1 MRFNKTVDCI
11 NKQSIKEKRWNEIK
25 QKIKKKNKEIL
36 TYDEIKYAVDNF
48 IDGEVKDY
56 QMSSLLMAIVLN
68 GMREEEIFNLT
79 KIMLDSGDKIDLSK
93 INGIKVDKHST
104 GGVGD
109 KTTLVVGPLAAAC
122 GVPIAKMSGKGL
134 GFTGGTIDKLESIK
148 GFNTNISE
156 ERFINQVNDIGISL
170 VSQSGN
176 LVPADKKIY
185 ALRDV
190 TGTTESIP
198 LIASS
203 IMSKKLASGAD
214 KIVLDVKVGR
224 GAFMKTIEDAKKLSE
239 TMIKIGNNFG
249 KEVVALIT
257 NMDYPLGYTIG
268 NAIEVKEAIETLD
281 GNGEERFTKLCLVL
295 ASYMVSIGKEI
306 SVEDA
311 LDMVTE
317 KLNNK
322 EALNKFKELVK
333 SQDGDID
340 SISLSKESVD
350 LISKEDGYITD
361 INPIVLAEFINK
373 LGAGRQ
379 SKDDIINYG
388 VGVKLNK
395 QINEKVSIGDKL
407 LTIICDE
414 KIDINELYS
423 AFKISN
429 EKMDNPKII
438 FDVVK

>member
-1 MRFNKTVDCI
+1 MNIIDIIV
-11 NKQSIKEKRWNEIK
+11 
-25 QKIKKKNKEIL
+25 KKKNKKIL

-68 GMREEEIFNLT
+68 GMSEEEIFNLT

-268 NAIEVKEAIETLD
+268 NAIEVKEAIETL
-281 GNGEERFTKLCLVL
+281 GGKGEERFTKLCLVL

-395 QINEKVSIGDKL
+395 QINEKVSTGDKL

-429 EKMDNPKII
+429 EKIDNPKII

>member
-1 MRFNKTVDCI
+1 MNIIDIIV
-11 NKQSIKEKRWNEIK
+11 
-25 QKIKKKNKEIL
+25 KKKNKKIL

-68 GMREEEIFNLT
+68 GMSEEEIFNLT

-190 TGTTESIP
+190 TGTTESIS

-295 ASYMVSIGKEI
+295 ASYMVSIGKKI

-395 QINEKVSIGDKL
+395 QINEKVSTGDKL

-429 EKMDNPKII
+429 EKIDNPKII

>member
-1 MRFNKTVDCI
+1 MNIIDIIV
-11 NKQSIKEKRWNEIK
+11 
-25 QKIKKKNKEIL
+25 KKKNKEIL

-48 IDGEVKDY
+48 IGGEVKDY

-68 GMREEEIFNLT
+68 GMSEEEIFNLT

-156 ERFINQVNDIGISL
+156 ERFINQVNDIRISL

-322 EALNKFKELVK
+322 EALNKFKGLVK

-395 QINEKVSIGDKL
+395 QINEKVSTGDKL

-429 EKMDNPKII
+429 EKIDNPKII

>member
-1 MRFNKTVDCI
+1 MNIIDIIV
-11 NKQSIKEKRWNEIK
+11 
-25 QKIKKKNKEIL
+25 KKKNKEIL
-36 TYDEIKYAVDNF
+36 TYDEIKYTVDNF
-48 IDGEVKDY
+48 ISGEVKDY

-68 GMREEEIFNLT
+68 GMNEEEIFNLT

-239 TMIKIGNNFG
+239 TMIKIGNKFG

-268 NAIEVKEAIETLD
+268 NAIEVKEAIDTLD
-281 GNGEERFTKLCLVL
+281 GKGEERFTKLCLVL

-340 SISLSKESVD
+340 SILLSKESID

-379 SKDDIINYG
+379 KKNDIINYG

-395 QINEKVSIGDKL
+395 QINEKVSVGDKL

-429 EKMDNPKII
+429 EKIDNPKII

>member
-1 MRFNKTVDCI
+1 MNIIDIIV
-11 NKQSIKEKRWNEIK
+11 
-25 QKIKKKNKEIL
+25 KKKNKEIL

-48 IDGEVKDY
+48 ISGEVKDY

-68 GMREEEIFNLT
+68 GMTEEEIFNLT

-93 INGIKVDKHST
+93 INGVKVDKHST

-268 NAIEVKEAIETLD
+268 NAIEVKEAIETL
-281 GNGEERFTKLCLVL
+281 GGKGEERFTKLCLVL

-379 SKDDIINYG
+379 KKDDIINYG

-395 QINEKVSIGDKL
+395 QINEKVSVGDKL

-429 EKMDNPKII
+429 EKIDNPKII
-438 FDVVK
+438 FDVIK

>member
-1 MRFNKTVDCI
+1 MNIIDIIV
-11 NKQSIKEKRWNEIK
+11 
-25 QKIKKKNKEIL
+25 KKKNKEIL

-48 IDGEVKDY
+48 ISGEVKDY

-68 GMREEEIFNLT
+68 GMTEEEIFNLT

-93 INGIKVDKHST
+93 INGVKVDKHST

-109 KTTLVVGPLAAAC
+109 KTTLVVGPLAASC

-268 NAIEVKEAIETLD
+268 NAIEVKEAIETL
-281 GNGEERFTKLCLVL
+281 GGKGEERFTKLCLVL

-395 QINEKVSIGDKL
+395 QINEKVSTGDKL
-407 LTIICDE
+407 LTIIYDE

-429 EKMDNPKII
+429 EKIDNPKII

>member
-1 MRFNKTVDCI
+1 MNIIDIIV
-11 NKQSIKEKRWNEIK
+11 
-25 QKIKKKNKEIL
+25 KKKNKEIL
-36 TYDEIKYAVDNF
+36 TCDEIKYAVDNF
-48 IDGEVKDY
+48 ISGEVKDY

-68 GMREEEIFNLT
+68 GMTEEEIFNLT

-93 INGIKVDKHST
+93 INGVKVDKHST

-268 NAIEVKEAIETLD
+268 NAIEVKEAIETL
-281 GNGEERFTKLCLVL
+281 GGKGEERFTKLCLVL

-395 QINEKVSIGDKL
+395 QINEKVSVGDKL

-429 EKMDNPKII
+429 EKIDNPKII
-438 FDVVK
+438 FDVIK

>member
-1 MRFNKTVDCI
+1 MNIIDIIV
-11 NKQSIKEKRWNEIK
+11 
-25 QKIKKKNKEIL
+25 KKKNKEIL

-68 GMREEEIFNLT
+68 GMNEEEIFNLT

-134 GFTGGTIDKLESIK
+134 GFTGGTIDKLESIN

-268 NAIEVKEAIETLD
+268 NAIEVKEAIETL
-281 GNGEERFTKLCLVL
+281 GGKGEERFTKLCLVL

-395 QINEKVSIGDKL
+395 QINEKVSVGDKL
-407 LTIICDE
+407 LTVIYDE

-429 EKMDNPKII
+429 EKIDNPKII
-438 FDVVK
+438 FDVIK

>member
-1 MRFNKTVDCI
+1 MNIIDIIV
-11 NKQSIKEKRWNEIK
+11 
-25 QKIKKKNKEIL
+25 KKKNKEIL
-36 TYDEIKYAVDNF
+36 TYDEIKYTVDNF
-48 IDGEVKDY
+48 ISGEVKDY

-68 GMREEEIFNLT
+68 GMNEEEIFNLT

-268 NAIEVKEAIETLD
+268 NAIEVKEAIDTLD
-281 GNGEERFTKLCLVL
+281 SKGEERFTKLCLVL

-340 SISLSKESVD
+340 SISLSKESID

-395 QINEKVSIGDKL
+395 QINEKVSVGDKL

>member
-1 MRFNKTVDCI
+1 MNIIDIIV
-11 NKQSIKEKRWNEIK
+11 
-25 QKIKKKNKEIL
+25 KKKNKEIL
-36 TYDEIKYAVDNF
+36 TCDEIKYAVDNF
-48 IDGEVKDY
+48 ISGEVKDY

-68 GMREEEIFNLT
+68 GMSEEEIFNLT

-268 NAIEVKEAIETLD
+268 NAIEVKEAIETL
-281 GNGEERFTKLCLVL
+281 GGKGEERFTKLCLVL

-322 EALNKFKELVK
+322 EALNKFKKLVK

-340 SISLSKESVD
+340 SISLSKESIN

-395 QINEKVSIGDKL
+395 QINEKVSTGDKL

-429 EKMDNPKII
+429 EKIDNPKII

>member
-1 MRFNKTVDCI
+1 MNIIDIIV
-11 NKQSIKEKRWNEIK
+11 
-25 QKIKKKNKEIL
+25 KKKNKKIL

-48 IDGEVKDY
+48 IGGEVKDY

-68 GMREEEIFNLT
+68 GMSEEEIFNLT

-350 LISKEDGYITD
+350 LISKKDGYMTD

-395 QINEKVSIGDKL
+395 QINEKVSTGDKL

-429 EKMDNPKII
+429 EKIDNPKII

>member
-1 MRFNKTVDCI
+1 MNIIDIIV
-11 NKQSIKEKRWNEIK
+11 
-25 QKIKKKNKEIL
+25 KKKNKEIL

-48 IDGEVKDY
+48 ISGEVKDY

-68 GMREEEIFNLT
+68 GMNEEEIFNLT

-156 ERFINQVNDIGISL
+156 
-170 VSQSGN
+170 SQSGN

-239 TMIKIGNNFG
+239 TMIKIGNKFG
-249 KEVVALIT
+249 KEVVTLIT

-281 GNGEERFTKLCLVL
+281 GKGEERFTKLCLVL

-340 SISLSKESVD
+340 SILLSKESID

-379 SKDDIINYG
+379 KKDDIINYG

-395 QINEKVSIGDKL
+395 QINEKVSVGDKL

-429 EKMDNPKII
+429 EKIDNPKII
-438 FDVVK
+438 FDVIK

>member
-1 MRFNKTVDCI
+1 MNIIDIIV
-11 NKQSIKEKRWNEIK
+11 
-25 QKIKKKNKEIL
+25 KKKNKEIL
-36 TYDEIKYAVDNF
+36 TCDEIKYAVDNF
-48 IDGEVKDY
+48 ISGEVKDY

-68 GMREEEIFNLT
+68 GMTEEEIFNLT

-93 INGIKVDKHST
+93 INGVKVDKHST

-268 NAIEVKEAIETLD
+268 NAIEVKEAIETL
-281 GNGEERFTKLCLVL
+281 GGKGEERFTKLCLVL

-395 QINEKVSIGDKL
+395 QINEKVSVGDKL
-407 LTIICDE
+407 LTVIYDE

-429 EKMDNPKII
+429 EKIDNPKII

>member
-1 MRFNKTVDCI
+1 MNIIDIIV
-11 NKQSIKEKRWNEIK
+11 
-25 QKIKKKNKEIL
+25 KKKNKEIL

-48 IDGEVKDY
+48 IGGEVKDY

-68 GMREEEIFNLT
+68 GMSEEEIFNLT

-350 LISKEDGYITD
+350 LISKKDGYITD

-395 QINEKVSIGDKL
+395 QINEKVSTGDKL

-429 EKMDNPKII
+429 EKIDNPKII

>member
-1 MRFNKTVDCI
+1 MNIIDIIV
-11 NKQSIKEKRWNEIK
+11 
-25 QKIKKKNKEIL
+25 KKKNKEIL

-68 GMREEEIFNLT
+68 GMSEEEIFNLT

-224 GAFMKTIEDAKKLSE
+224 GAFMKTIKDAKKLSE

-395 QINEKVSIGDKL
+395 QINEKVSTGDKL

-429 EKMDNPKII
+429 EKIDNPKII

>member
-1 MRFNKTVDCI
+1 MNIIDIIV
-11 NKQSIKEKRWNEIK
+11 
-25 QKIKKKNKEIL
+25 KKKNKEIL
-36 TYDEIKYAVDNF
+36 TCDEIKYAVDNF
-48 IDGEVKDY
+48 ISGEVKDY

-68 GMREEEIFNLT
+68 GMTEEEIFNLT

-268 NAIEVKEAIETLD
+268 NAIEVKEAIETL
-281 GNGEERFTKLCLVL
+281 GGKGEERFTKLCLVL

-322 EALNKFKELVK
+322 EALNKFKKLVK

-340 SISLSKESVD
+340 SISLSKESIN

-395 QINEKVSIGDKL
+395 QINEKVSTGDKL

-429 EKMDNPKII
+429 EKIDNPKII

>member
-1 MRFNKTVDCI
+1 MNIIDIIV
-11 NKQSIKEKRWNEIK
+11 
-25 QKIKKKNKEIL
+25 KKKNKEIL

-48 IDGEVKDY
+48 ISGEAKDY

-68 GMREEEIFNLT
+68 GMTEEEIFNLT

-93 INGIKVDKHST
+93 INGVKVDKHST

-268 NAIEVKEAIETLD
+268 NAIEVKEAIETL
-281 GNGEERFTKLCLVL
+281 GGKGEERFTKLCLVL

-340 SISLSKESVD
+340 SILLSKESID

-395 QINEKVSIGDKL
+395 QINEKVSTGDKF

-429 EKMDNPKII
+429 EKIDNPKII

>member
-1 MRFNKTVDCI
+1 MNIVDI
-11 NKQSIKEKRWNEIK
+11 IV
-25 QKIKKKNKEIL
+25 KKKNKEIL

-48 IDGEVKDY
+48 ISGEAKDY

-68 GMREEEIFNLT
+68 GMTEEEIFNLT

-93 INGIKVDKHST
+93 INGVKVDKHST

-185 ALRDV
+185 AVRDV

-268 NAIEVKEAIETLD
+268 NAIEVKEAIETL
-281 GNGEERFTKLCLVL
+281 GGKGEERFTKLCLVL

-340 SISLSKESVD
+340 SILLSKESID

-395 QINEKVSIGDKL
+395 QINEKVSTGDKL

-429 EKMDNPKII
+429 EKIDNPKII

>member
-1 MRFNKTVDCI
+1 MNIIDIIV
-11 NKQSIKEKRWNEIK
+11 
-25 QKIKKKNKEIL
+25 KKKNKEIL

-48 IDGEVKDY
+48 ISGEVKDY

-68 GMREEEIFNLT
+68 GMTEEEIFNLT

-93 INGIKVDKHST
+93 INGVKVDKHST

-268 NAIEVKEAIETLD
+268 NAIEVKEAIETL
-281 GNGEERFTKLCLVL
+281 GGKGEERFTKLCLVL

-395 QINEKVSIGDKL
+395 QINEKVSVGDKL

-429 EKMDNPKII
+429 EKIDNPKII
-438 FDVVK
+438 FDVIK

>member
-1 MRFNKTVDCI
+1 MRMIDLIEKKRDGYKLNK
-11 NKQSIKEKRWNEIK
+11 
-25 QKIKKKNKEIL
+25 
-36 TYDEIKYAVDNF
+36 DEIDF
-48 IDGEVKDY
+48 IIQGYTKGEIPDY
-56 QMSSLLMAIVLN
+56 QVSAFLMATYLKGMDDEEATNMAISMLN
-68 GMREEEIFNLT
+68 
-79 KIMLDSGDKIDLSK
+79 SGDKLDLSE
-93 INGIKVDKHST
+93 IPGVKVDKHST

-239 TMIKIGNNFG
+239 IMIKIGNNFG

-268 NAIEVKEAIETLD
+268 NAIEVKEAIDTLD
-281 GNGEERFTKLCLVL
+281 GKGEERFTKLCLVL

-340 SISLSKESVD
+340 SISLSKESID

-379 SKDDIINYG
+379 KKDDIINYG

-395 QINEKVSIGDKL
+395 QINEKVSVGDKL

-429 EKMDNPKII
+429 EKIDNPKII

>member
-1 MRFNKTVDCI
+1 MNIIDIIV
-11 NKQSIKEKRWNEIK
+11 
-25 QKIKKKNKEIL
+25 KKKNKEIL
-36 TYDEIKYAVDNF
+36 TYDEIKYTVDNF
-48 IDGEVKDY
+48 IGGEVKDY

-68 GMREEEIFNLT
+68 GMSEEEIFNLT

-134 GFTGGTIDKLESIK
+134 GFTGGTI
-148 GFNTNISE
+148 
-156 ERFINQVNDIGISL
+156 SL

-190 TGTTESIP
+190 NGTTESIP

-249 KEVVALIT
+249 KEVVTLIT

-281 GNGEERFTKLCLVL
+281 GKGEERFTKLCLVL

-340 SISLSKESVD
+340 SISLSKESID

-379 SKDDIINYG
+379 KKDDIINYG

-395 QINEKVSIGDKL
+395 QINEKVSVGDKL

-429 EKMDNPKII
+429 EKIDNPKII
-438 FDVVK
+438 FDVLR

>member
-1 MRFNKTVDCI
+1 MNIIDIIV
-11 NKQSIKEKRWNEIK
+11 
-25 QKIKKKNKEIL
+25 KKKNKEIL

-68 GMREEEIFNLT
+68 GMSEEEIFNLT

-109 KTTLVVGPLAAAC
+109 KTTLVVGPLAASC

-268 NAIEVKEAIETLD
+268 NAIEVKEAIETL
-281 GNGEERFTKLCLVL
+281 GGKGEERFTKLCLVL

-340 SISLSKESVD
+340 SISLSKESID

-395 QINEKVSIGDKL
+395 QINEKVSVGDKL

-423 AFKISN
+423 SFKISN

>member
-1 MRFNKTVDCI
+1 MDIIDIIV
-11 NKQSIKEKRWNEIK
+11 
-25 QKIKKKNKEIL
+25 KKKNKETL

-48 IDGEVKDY
+48 ISGEVKDY
-56 QMSSLLMAIVLN
+56 QMSSFLMAIVLN
-68 GMREEEIFNLT
+68 GMSEEEIFNLT

-239 TMIKIGNNFG
+239 TMIKIGNKFG

-340 SISLSKESVD
+340 SILLSKESID

-379 SKDDIINYG
+379 KKDDIINYG

-395 QINEKVSIGDKL
+395 QINEKVSVGDKL

-429 EKMDNPKII
+429 EKIDNPKII
-438 FDVVK
+438 FDVIK

>member
-1 MRFNKTVDCI
+1 MDIIDIIV
-11 NKQSIKEKRWNEIK
+11 
-25 QKIKKKNKEIL
+25 KKKNKETL

-48 IDGEVKDY
+48 ISGEVKDY
-56 QMSSLLMAIVLN
+56 QMSSFLMAIVLN
-68 GMREEEIFNLT
+68 GMSEEEIFNLT

-322 EALNKFKELVK
+322 EALNKFKGLVK

-395 QINEKVSIGDKL
+395 QINEKVSTGDKL

-429 EKMDNPKII
+429 EKIDNPKII

>member
-1 MRFNKTVDCI
+1 MNIIDIIV
-11 NKQSIKEKRWNEIK
+11 
-25 QKIKKKNKEIL
+25 KKKNKEIL

-48 IDGEVKDY
+48 IGGEVKDY

-68 GMREEEIFNLT
+68 GMSEEEIFNLT

-322 EALNKFKELVK
+322 EALNKFKGLVK

-340 SISLSKESVD
+340 SISLSKESFD

-395 QINEKVSIGDKL
+395 QINEKVSTGDKL

-429 EKMDNPKII
+429 EKIDNPKII

>member
-1 MRFNKTVDCI
+1 MNIIDIIV
-11 NKQSIKEKRWNEIK
+11 
-25 QKIKKKNKEIL
+25 KKKNKEIL

-68 GMREEEIFNLT
+68 GMSEEEIFNLT

-109 KTTLVVGPLAAAC
+109 KTTLVVGPLVAAC

-281 GNGEERFTKLCLVL
+281 GNGEERFTKLCLVF

-395 QINEKVSIGDKL
+395 QINEKVSVGDKL

-429 EKMDNPKII
+429 EKIDNPKII
-438 FDVVK
+438 FDVVKKI

>member
-1 MRFNKTVDCI
+1 MNIIDIIV
-11 NKQSIKEKRWNEIK
+11 
-25 QKIKKKNKEIL
+25 KKKNKEIL

-48 IDGEVKDY
+48 INGEVKDY

-68 GMREEEIFNLT
+68 GMNEEEIFNLT

-239 TMIKIGNNFG
+239 TMIKIGNKFG
-249 KEVVALIT
+249 KEVVVLIT

-350 LISKEDGYITD
+350 LISKKDGYITD

-379 SKDDIINYG
+379 KKNDIINYG

-395 QINEKVSIGDKL
+395 QINEKVSVGDKL

-429 EKMDNPKII
+429 EKIDNPKII